1 MQILQNIRVTCDLNG
16 NKIDSLNLK
25 EKYIFS

>member
-1 MQILQNIRVTCDLNG
+1 MQILQNIRVTCDLNE